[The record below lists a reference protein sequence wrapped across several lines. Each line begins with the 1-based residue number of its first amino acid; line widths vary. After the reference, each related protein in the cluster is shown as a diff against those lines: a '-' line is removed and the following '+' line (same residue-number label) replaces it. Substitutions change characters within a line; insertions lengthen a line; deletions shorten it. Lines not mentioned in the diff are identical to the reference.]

1 MNIQNT
7 PINYNPKIYQNFTTK
22 PTFKGISSVET
33 IKHYNLGIMANGFVG
48 KVRVL
53 KTSGQEALLN
63 VYKQSFGLEENYK
76 LKDDADKIIG
86 EIVLKIRKP
95 KWKIENEFGH
105 IFVDELRNY
114 SNPRT
119 PYYTKGLEEYKQ
131 IGTTLLQIAQRR
143 SDECMLNGNIELIS
157 KNESME
163 FYKKLGFK
171 QTPFV
176 SRFTNP
182 NKMYLPPEAKEPLS
196 RIYGGL

>member
-1 MNIQNT
+1 MKIQNT
-7 PINYNPKIYQNFTTK
+7 PITYNSKYYQPISAK
-22 PTFKGISSVET
+22 PAFKGSVPVET
-33 IKHYNLGIMANGFVG
+33 IKHYNLGIMSNGFVG
-48 KVRVL
+48 KVKVL
-53 KTSGQEALLN
+53 KATGQEAILK
-63 VYKQSFGLEENYK
+63 VYKYASGMEENYK

-86 EIVLKIRKP
+86 EIVLKIK
-95 KWKIENEFGH
+95 KTMWGMENESGH

-114 SNPRT
+114 SNPGT
-119 PYYTKGLEEYKQ
+119 PYYTKGLEEHKQ
-131 IGTTLLQIAQRR
+131 IGTRLLQIAQRR

-176 SRFTNP
+176 SRFMNP

-196 RIYGGL
+196 RMNGGL

>member
-1 MNIQNT
+1 MKIQNNS
-7 PINYNPKIYQNFTTK
+7 INYYSGIAQSTTTK
-22 PTFKGISSVET
+22 PAFKGWCGVET
-33 IKHYNLGIMANGFVG
+33 IKHYNLGMMANGFIG

-53 KTSGQEALLN
+53 KACGEQAFLN
-63 VYKQSFGLEENYK
+63 VEKVVSSLGENYK
-76 LKDDADKIIG
+76 LKDDAGKVVG
-86 EIVLKIRKP
+86 EIELKIRKP
-95 KWKIENEFGH
+95 MWDTSNESAH

-119 PYYTKGLEEYKQ
+119 PYYKAGLEEYRG
-131 IGTTLLQIAQRR
+131 IGTRLLQIAQRR

-157 KNESME
+157 KNESMG

-171 QTPFV
+171 QVPFV

-196 RIYGGL
+196 RMYDGL